1 MFNFS
6 NYKTIIGKHIKGVL
20 SDILDITS
28 QNIKNIPDDKVIPSI
43 RKDVPL
49 DISNLPK
56 VKNCPIYF
64 IENRHNINNK
74 EIYNNFGK

>member
-6 NYKTIIGKHIKGVL
+6 NYKTIIGKHIKEVL
-20 SDILDITS
+20 SDILDTTS

-64 IENRHNINNK
+64 IENRHIINNK
-74 EIYNNFGK
+74 EIYNNFDK